1 MTAFDN
7 IKTNNW
13 PSTSNEF
20 EDFLVFKAALNDNA
34 SLTESPS
41 IVAGSKVLFPKR
53 TLTNSGVSM
62 VAGADGASN
71 TINIAASEYST
82 SGSVANPG
90 NFFDGDTSTTISS
103 SDGSRIYWTP
113 ASNISVTK
121 FEVYFSSQYSGYK
134 IGVEVTGGSSQI
146 ITKSNPGN
154 SPGWV
159 EFTSIAGDTIG
170 PSNQIM
176 FRSYRSNDTDPGVLG
191 INAVRVNDKIVTTA
205 APVTPKKHYDNNADF
220 SSGRLDLENSLF
232 TEDSSLTFGSGDF
245 TMEAWVNISDA
256 TASNPV
262 FCGQA
267 DGTTTPGSAYIFTLD
282 TTNGRT
288 PRIHV
293 GSAVQAVTWASAF
306 SANTWYHVAMVRDGN
321 TLRLYR
327 DGVQSNSAA
336 CSGAANTGSTTHKPN
351 VGSMV
356 FAGTRYTFQ
365 GKIQDLRVYKGLCKY
380 PGGTTFT
387 PPSAILG

>member
-13 PSTSNEF
+13 PAASNEF
-20 EDFLVFKAALNDNA
+20 EDFLVLKLPLSDNA
-34 SLTESPS
+34 SLTESLPV
-41 IVAGSKVLFPKR
+41 VAGSQELFPKR
-53 TLTNSGVSM
+53 TLTNVGVSSLAAGP
-62 VAGADGASN
+62 AGAGN

-82 SGSVANPG
+82 SGSVNNPG
-90 NFFDGDTSTTISS
+90 NLFDGDTSTTISS

-176 FRSYRSNDTDPGVLG
+176 FRGYRSNDTDPGILG

-205 APVTPKKHYDNNADF
+205 APVFPKKHYDNNAEFD
-220 SSGRLDLENSLF
+220 
-232 TEDSSLTFGSGDF
+232 
-245 TMEAWVNISDA
+245 
-256 TASNPV
+256 
-262 FCGQA
+262 
-267 DGTTTPGSAYIFTLD
+267 
-282 TTNGRT
+282 
-288 PRIHV
+288 
-293 GSAVQAVTWASAF
+293 
-306 SANTWYHVAMVRDGN
+306 
-321 TLRLYR
+321 
-327 DGVQSNSAA
+327 
-336 CSGAANTGSTTHKPN
+336 GSTTNSPQYFDLGDTGFKLNNNPWTLETWFYSTSYDGTIFWSGSGWNNNQGAMLQMRSQDSGVAYYQGSGGAVANLIASN
-351 VGSMV
+351 VSLNAWHHVALSANGSTV
-356 FAGTRYTFQ
+356 TLYIDGVSKGSATQNNSIGGFGDDFLIGAYRDTNYQPGPRNGLKGSLQDFRLYQGVAKYTSN
-365 GKIQDLRVYKGLCKY
+365 
-380 PGGTTFT
+380 FT
-387 PPSAILG
+387 PPGAILG